1 MVLRTSHA
9 CEYDREDNSK
19 LLFAPRQLA
28 LRSPVVLCIWRENS
42 HLCPHLRTLRRRP
55 LAIPNCYWLLLLA
68 GDVERNPGPVKFP
81 CTMCSKPVK
90 RNQRAIL
97 CDTCYKWTHASCCGI
112 GSDEYRQLSVCENI
126 DWICQ
131 ICLLSEMPYA
141 NCRSANETSVDLPS
155 QFDTSSI
162 TFTEEPAPPSV
173 EHPLFTQHLSFSHL
187 NVQCLPTK
195 LDEIL
200 DYLNNIKEP
209 FVLGLSETW
218 LDNSVTDASISPKGY
233 QVYRRDWPNK
243 RGGGIVVYVRD
254 SIRSWRR
261 HDLENDHIE
270 AIWTE
275 LHVELRNVPFYYA
288 TFINHQALKEV

>member
-1 MVLRTSHA
+1 M
-9 CEYDREDNSK
+9 
-19 LLFAPRQLA
+19 
-28 LRSPVVLCIWRENS
+28 
-42 HLCPHLRTLRRRP
+42 
-55 LAIPNCYWLLLLA
+55 
-68 GDVERNPGPVKFP
+68 KFP

-97 CDTCYKWTHASCCGI
+97 CNTCDKWTHASCCGI
-112 GSDEYRQLSVCENI
+112 GSDEYHQLSVCENI

-141 NCRSANETSVDLPS
+141 NCRSVNETSLDLTSLDLPS

-173 EHPLFTQHLSFSHL
+173 EHPLFTPKYLSFSHL

-200 DYLNNIKEP
+200 NYLNNIKEP
-209 FVLGLSETW
+209 FALGLSETW

-233 QVYRRDWPNK
+233 QVYRRDRPNK
-243 RGGGIVVYVRD
+243 RGGGIVAYVRD

-275 LHVELRNVPFYYA
+275 LHVEKCSILLCNVY
-288 TFINHQALKEV
+288 